1 MTAINT
7 IEDESVTE
15 RFCMID
21 RMPNVGLLAGK
32 LWENSKMMID
42 ASPCPAGARHCISDK
57 EHFPSSAL
65 PAVPSTV
72 FMSCYRVK
80 LRFPEG
86 LVLPGFA
93 SFALHGMIGASLR
106 ELSPEAYA
114 ILFGEAD
121 IIHPWL
127 ISGFGNQLTAG
138 ATVSLELRLFN
149 DAVRL
154 LPELIGALM
163 LAGCSGLGP
172 DRAPFE
178 LASLEVRRAG
188 TDRLQVLDFSC
199 ASVPEATPLV
209 GWCVPVVSEKPIRV
223 TLQTPTALKEANAL
237 VRSAP
242 SFQLLIT
249 RTLARLSL
257 LSKKCE
263 LSTDDKS
270 RLLNAARAVEILES
284 AVCWQEEQRYSGR
297 QKRTMPFGGLV
308 GELLYDSG
316 AGPLAHWLE
325 AAAWVGLGGKT
336 TFGFGQ
342 LRWSHAA

>member
-1 MTAINT
+1 
-7 IEDESVTE
+7 
-15 RFCMID
+15 MID
-21 RMPNVGLLAGK
+21 RMPNVGPLAGK
-32 LWENSKMMID
+32 PWENPKMMID
-42 ASPCPAGARHCISDK
+42 ASPHPAGARHGTTDK
-57 EHFPSSAL
+57 ERFTSSAL

-72 FMSCYRVK
+72 LMSCYRVT

-86 LVLPGFA
+86 LVFPGFA

-127 ISGFGNQLTAG
+127 ISGFRNQLTAG

-154 LPELIGALM
+154 LPELVGALM

-178 LASLEVRRAG
+178 LARVEARRAG

-199 ASVPEATPLV
+199 ANVPEATPLAD
-209 GWCVPVVSEKPIRV
+209 WCVPVVGETPIRV

-257 LSKKCE
+257 LSKKRD
-263 LSTDDKS
+263 LSVDEKN
-270 RLLNAARAVEILES
+270 RLLHAARAVGILES
-284 AVCWQEEQRYSGR
+284 TVCWQEEQRYSGR

-308 GELLYDSG
+308 GELLYDKG
-316 AGPLAHWLE
+316 AGSFAHWLE

-342 LRWSHAA
+342 LRWSQAA